1 MTWVTVK
8 TVKAHLG
15 PFRMERA
22 INLTR
27 AKNALTEKF
36 KIRIWVKRNGSKTVT
51 MDTPSLRL
59 LFVKGPRKGDALEY
73 KLGSTIRV
81 GRIVRGNEIAIKDA
95 GISTK
100 HLWIGSVSG
109 NWVVQD
115 LGSSNGTLLNSK
127 DLDPET
133 PVDLGDGDV
142 IEFGEYTSIVVNFV
156 IDDVL
161 EEKPPRNNRRQAN
174 ARKRIRVSESSNLD
188 VKIASKPSSR
198 VRKVRKIEDSEKLGV
213 TDGLEKE
220 LLVEKK
226 VNFRNV
232 ESIQSSCVNSVKV
245 KIEDL
250 TMAEENSGRGVK
262 KIESVGKSCL
272 GVVNVEKEEA
282 LKEKRTTRATR
293 SKKIDIVG
301 DPYLELEMVLNQ
313 ARKNNGKNKKA
324 EHKRLKSFEDDEV
337 TDSGEQDLSCPVEE
351 DMKNELDTD
360 LRKMTLGALFSFLE
374 GHLSK
379 GINNETESMIE
390 PMRSKTQRVREV
402 YRGAEKSSS

>member
-1 MTWVTVK
+1 
-8 TVKAHLG
+8 
-15 PFRMERA
+15 
-22 INLTR
+22 
-27 AKNALTEKF
+27 
-36 KIRIWVKRNGSKTVT
+36 

-390 PMRSKTQRVREV
+390 PMRSKTQRVRE
-402 YRGAEKSSS
+402 YIAEQRRVQA